1 MPHHEQIRVL
11 IVEDEAPA
19 ARHLQRLVAELRPP
33 LTVVGQVDSV
43 AAAVQWLGEHPAPDL
58 AFFDIQIADGL
69 SFEIFERIQ
78 VPCPVIFTTAY
89 DTYALRAFRVHGLDY
104 LLKPIAPADLA
115 ASLARW
121 QRWRQGTQ
129 PALPDVRK
137 LLDALQNGQAAPTY
151 KTRFLVKVGDQ
162 LRSVATEQ
170 IDFFTPEARVTMLY
184 ARDGRRYPL
193 DLTLEELVRQLDPHQ
208 FFQAHR
214 QYILHVAAIAD
225 VRTHFNGRLKVTLR
239 DGHQLMVSRERAAE
253 FKAWLDQ

>member
-1 MPHHEQIRVL
+1 MYRTLLVDDEPLARRRLRRLLAPYAATFDIVGEAHDGQAAIEQ
-11 IVEDEAPA
+11 
-19 ARHLQRLVAELRPP
+19 AETLRPE
-33 LTVVGQVDSV
+33 L
-43 AAAVQWLGEHPAPDL
+43 LFL
-58 AFFDIQIADGL
+58 DIQMPGRNGFEVLAAL
-69 SFEIFERIQ
+69 SYRP
-78 VPCPVIFTTAY
+78 VVIFTTAH
-89 DTYALRAFRVHGLDY
+89 DAYALRAFRVHSLDY

-115 ASLARW
+115 ASLEKW
-121 QRWRQGTQ
+121 QRWRQVPA
-129 PALPDVRK
+129 PALPDVLT
-137 LLDALQNGQAAPTY
+137 LLDTLKNGYAAPTY

-162 LRSVATEQ
+162 LRSVATGQ
-170 IDFFTPEARVTMLY
+170 IDFFTPEDRVTMLY